1 MKELSD
7 PTKLSALISFFLSL
21 FELGGKLWGFGS
33 KVWRGFA
40 NEGMYEVLE
49 NDQVLE
55 LLDKSG
61 KKAAYTKRKV
71 VRYLQD
77 NIIAYP
83 DYGWGDG
90 KFMKNYRASPGIPVD
105 QYKLGYK
112 TFTLLSLRE
121 AKNKGDIDEFHIQW
135 DILDGFLKSDGFW
148 ETDISN
154 RTKQI
159 SVTIIFPK
167 DRPPLK
173 LSLFEANT
181 NMTQNLSD
189 DCKKKL
195 SDGRWQVV
203 WTKEKPRLFEHY
215 ILRWDW

>member
-1 MKELSD
+1 MTEIPD
-7 PTKLSALISFFLSL
+7 PNKLSVFIGVFLSL
-21 FELGGKLWGFGS
+21 FELGGKLWGLGL
-33 KVWRGFA
+33 KMWRGFA
-40 NEGMYEVLE
+40 TEGMYEVLE
-49 NDQVLE
+49 NNQVLE

-61 KKAAYTKRKV
+61 KRATYKKRKV

-90 KFMKNYRASPGIPVD
+90 KFMQNYKASPGIPVD
-105 QYKLGYK
+105 RYKLGYK

-121 AKNKGDIDEFHIQW
+121 AKNKDDIDEFHIQW
-135 DILDGFLKSDGFW
+135 DILDGFLKPDGFW

-173 LSLFEANT
+173 TSLLEANT
-181 NMTQNLSD
+181 NKAQNLSE

-195 SDGRWQVV
+195 PDGRWQVV
-203 WTKEKPRLFEHY
+203 WAKANPRLFEHY